1 VERLTVST
9 VVYRPREE
17 VFDFLCDFS
26 RYADY
31 SKHLRA
37 VERDGDG
44 TTGTHYRLTFGWWK
58 LSYVAHTEVTAVE
71 EPARIEWAVT
81 RHIDAQGE
89 WRVEPADPP
98 AGREHAT
105 RVTLA
110 VQYTPGSVDGG
121 AIDVPALVS
130 LDWVVERAAGL
141 IREEGERVV
150 ERVVADLEG
159 ESRPVEL
166 DVTVSG

>member
-1 VERLTVST
+1 VQRVTVST

-17 VFDFLCDFS
+17 VYAFLLDFS

-31 SKHLRA
+31 SKYLRA

-44 TTGTHYRLTFGWWK
+44 TTGTRYRLTFAWWK
-58 LSYVAHTEVTAVE
+58 LSYVAHTEVTDLE

-81 RHIDAQGE
+81 RHLDAEGE
-89 WRVEPADPP
+89 WRLEPADPP

-105 RVTLA
+105 RVTLEVRYA
-110 VQYTPGSVDGG
+110 PDSVDDG
-121 AIDVPALVS
+121 ALDLPALVS
-130 LDWVVERAAGL
+130 TDWVVERAAGL
-141 IREEGERVV
+141 VREEGERVV

-159 ESRPVEL
+159 ERRPVEL
-166 DVTVSG
+166 DVEVTH